1 MKSQIFI
8 LFGIFVAF
16 VVYLRTLEIN
26 EQVQRL
32 KFAPEVNTPGDV
44 LKDGNLV
51 VNGFARRDIRKFDSS
66 QISLLN
72 RLFRFKQWDYFHL
85 VTSDIYLAIAFVDL
99 GYVQSIQFTFYSVKN
114 NYFIHK
120 DKVVYPFQTRQF
132 TLEDECTLK
141 GNLTRTFKSDSI
153 YVEYKGWLH
162 NGIEMRSIQII
173 FDGFDA
179 SFIMESHQKDDLFI
193 LKPFT
198 EKGDKFFY
206 SRKAYGWHAYGSIK
220 YDKQSHKFT
229 KANAGMDYGRGIFNY
244 ATFWLWVSGMG
255 FSQDHRIGFNLGA
268 AGDNVKGKET
278 SDEGIFIDNELFI
291 LSDLEYSFDLNDLNK
306 KIIVKGKDFYLEFI
320 PKTTHLFTED
330 LLLIDVKFRQLIGV
344 FNGKFKDIEFSDIVG
359 LVELNR
365 AKW

>member
-1 MKSQIFI
+1 MKRKIFLVLTI
-8 LFGIFVAF
+8 IASFIG
-16 VVYLRTLEIN
+16 YLRQIQIN

-32 KFAPEVNTPGDV
+32 QFAPEVTTPGDV
-44 LKDGNLV
+44 LRDGKLV

-85 VTSDIYLAIAFVDL
+85 TTSEVYIAVAFVDL
-99 GYVQSIQFTFYSVKN
+99 GYVQSIQFTFYSVKD

-120 DKVVYPFQTRQF
+120 DKVVYPFQSRQF
-132 TLEDECTLK
+132 TLEDDCTLK
-141 GNLTRTFKSDSI
+141 GNLTRTFKSDAI
-153 YVEYKGWLH
+153 NVEYKGWLH
-162 NGIEMRSIQII
+162 NGVEMRGIQIT
-173 FDGFDA
+173 FDGFEA
-179 SFIMESHQKDDLFI
+179 SFVMESHQQDDLFI

-198 EKGDKFFY
+198 QEGDKFFY
-206 SRKAYGWHAYGSIK
+206 SRKAYGWHSYGQIK
-220 YDKQSHKFT
+220 YNQQIHKFT

-278 SDEGIFIDNELFI
+278 SDEGIFIDNQLYV
-291 LSDLEYSFDLNDLNK
+291 LSDLEYSFDLNDLE
-306 KIIVKGKDFYLEFI
+306 KIITVRGKDFYLEFV

-344 FNGKFKDIEFSDIVG
+344 FNGKFKDIEFSNIVG